1 MNILARARRK
11 DRLFRE
17 RRVWRKSSLNGYG
30 KVHAGDRV
38 IGYFFVDHVTG
49 KHLYIDYS
57 VALGA
62 DGRVRR
68 VEPVRIWRRRMVT
81 CRVSCSPG
89 FSSTH
94 AF

>member
-1 MNILARARRK
+1 M
-11 DRLFRE
+11 E
-17 RRVWRKSSLNGYG
+17 RGTPATG
-30 KVHAGDRV
+30 V
-38 IGYFFVDHVTG
+38 IGYFFVDHVIG

-68 VEPVRIWRRRMVT
+68 VEPARIWRRPVDHVR
-81 CRVSCSPG
+81 G
-89 FSSTH
+89 FLFVGICGNAR